1 MYGVFKQYAIVLTDP
16 KLIKQVTIKDFDH
29 FVNRDRMENATE
41 IDKYLGR
48 SVLMLRDQKWRDMRS
63 MLSPIYTSSKMKQM
77 FELLVESSEEFID
90 FFAKKAAE
98 NDGQIEI
105 DAHKV
110 FAQIAADGI
119 ATTALGFKGDCVLNE
134 NSKMF
139 EIVNDMDEDFT
150 RPKHGIIFAMFPK
163 LWKLFGKQLF
173 RRSIH
178 EFFERNVIGEMH
190 RRVKENVVK
199 PDVLQLLLEVRARGK
214 IPSDSKS
221 LDLTDEDLIAQALV
235 LFLGGSGTTANV
247 LQAIVFELAM
257 NLEVQQILTAEV
269 DEMLAILDGQK
280 ISINELNQMK
290 FLDMVMNEGLRK
302 WPSFRS
308 TARYCSKDYSL
319 TDEETRRTFKIKKGT
334 AIIIP
339 IHSIQNDAK
348 NFAEPEKYEP
358 HRFSDDNK
366 GNIQNGTFFPFGI
379 GPRICIGSRYAL
391 MEMKLALFYIMSK
404 FFIEKFEK
412 TPEKLTKGDGNSG
425 FASNV
430 HVYFRLRK

>member
-1 MYGVFKQYAIVLTDP
+1 LSDP
-16 KLIKQVTIKDFDH
+16 NLIKQVTIKDFDH
-29 FVNRDRMENATE
+29 FVNRDRMENPTD
-41 IDKYLGR
+41 IDKYFGR

-77 FELLVESSEEFID
+77 FELLVESSEEFIR
-90 FFAKKAAE
+90 FFEKKAVE
-98 NDGQIEI
+98 NDGKIEI
-105 DAHKV
+105 DAHKI

-134 NSKMF
+134 SSKMF
-139 EIVNDMDEDFT
+139 EIVNAMDDDFT
-150 RPKHGIIFAMFPK
+150 RPKHGIIFAIFPK

-173 RRSIH
+173 RKSIH
-178 EFFERNVIGEMH
+178 EFFERNVIGEMQ

-199 PDVLQLLLEVRARGK
+199 PDALQLLLEIRAREK
-214 IPSDSKS
+214 IPSDLKS
-221 LDLTDEDLIAQALV
+221 HDLTDEDLIAQALI

-247 LQAIVFELAM
+247 MQAIVFELAE

-269 DEMLAILDGQK
+269 DEMVANLDGQK
-280 ISINELNQMK
+280 ISINDLNEMK
-290 FLDMVMNEGLRK
+290 YLDMVMNEGLRK

-319 TDEETRRTFKIKKGT
+319 TDEETGRSFKIKKGT

-339 IHSIQNDAK
+339 ISSIQNDAK
-348 NFAEPEKYEP
+348 NFAEPENFHP
-358 HRFSDDNK
+358 QRFSDENK

-404 FFIEKFEK
+404 FSVEKFEK
-412 TPEKLTKGDGNSG
+412 TPEKLMKGNANTG
-425 FASNV
+425 FESNV